1 MSICIRSVHVMNI
14 HVGFIDKFKKKD
26 FRRLC
31 IMAIMTLIMTAII
44 TIMSTWPGLAGIG
57 MFGRVEAADVHN
69 YPTVAVMQF
78 GNKAITSQGMRA
90 YDFDSAS
97 EYAIYQ
103 LVASGWF
110 DLVDYEQLGNI
121 AKMHQINMSG
131 LVDQSTA
138 VQLGKVA
145 GAQFMM
151 VGNVTGLTTKK
162 SGMNYQH
169 GSAGSAGVDVRTV
182 IANVAV
188 RLVDIETGKIVG
200 AGLGKGESASS
211 SVEVVFKKYRKP
223 RTDLNATTTY
233 NTPYGLDSNSGNNSS
248 NGNENNGDMNNGD
261 MNNGDDS
268 VGGSDEDD
276 STVVDE
282 GDANSVVDE
291 DDVDSVVDDSLENEI
306 YDTDELED
314 EVYDTDEL
322 DEIEGD
328 YVFEDSILADESD
341 IDFVDSVDDDLV
353 ESDYY
358 RMPIEAEN
366 NVVRNILI
374 DRLSDDDFMVHF
386 MNNSNSSDMDSYYN
400 GIEEYSIR
408 IGSQNFSAVQVRN
421 AISKAV
427 RDAIYGDMGL
437 MTMLNDGKKLKV
449 KTGF

>member
-1 MSICIRSVHVMNI
+1 MDIYYGRCLDRFSKRSGRALSASSAINVFMTVITSFVISSVITVISMFP
-14 HVGFIDKFKKKD
+14 G
-26 FRRLC
+26 
-31 IMAIMTLIMTAII
+31 MAG
-44 TIMSTWPGLAGIG
+44 SS
-57 MFGRVEAADVHN
+57 MFSAAEAADVHN

-78 GNKAITSQGMRA
+78 GNKAITNQGMRK

-169 GSAGSAGVDVRTV
+169 GSSGGAGVDVRTV

-223 RTDLNATTTY
+223 RTDLNTTTTY
-233 NTPYGLDSNSGNNSS
+233 NTPYGLGSNSGNNSS

-261 MNNGDDS
+261 MNNGNINNGDMNNDDGS

-276 STVVDE
+276 GT
-282 GDANSVVDE
+282 VVDE
-291 DDVDSVVDDSLENEI
+291 DDADSVVDDSLENEI

-358 RMPIEAEN
+358 GMPIEAEN

-374 DRLSDDDFMVHF
+374 DRLSDDDCMVHF
-386 MNNSNSSDMDSYYN
+386 VNDSNSSDMDSYYN
-400 GIEEYSIR
+400 GVEEYSIR

>member
-1 MSICIRSVHVMNI
+1 MDIYERYGRCLDRFSKRSCRALSASSAINVFMTVITSLVISSVITVMSMLLS
-14 HVGFIDKFKKKD
+14 
-26 FRRLC
+26 
-31 IMAIMTLIMTAII
+31 MAG
-44 TIMSTWPGLAGIG
+44 SS
-57 MFGRVEAADVHN
+57 MFSAAEAADVHN

-211 SVEVVFKKYRKP
+211 SVEVVFKKYRK
-223 RTDLNATTTY
+223 TMNYSGVDGLLNGTA
-233 NTPYGLDSNSGNNSS
+233 GNPGYDEQ
-248 NGNENNGDMNNGD
+248 NGNI
-261 MNNGDDS
+261 
-268 VGGSDEDD
+268 GSDEDG
-276 STVVDE
+276 VG
-282 GDANSVVDE
+282 GDDG
-291 DDVDSVVDDSLENEI
+291 SLEN
-306 YDTDELED
+306 
-314 EVYDTDEL
+314 
-322 DEIEGD
+322 
-328 YVFEDSILADESD
+328 
-341 IDFVDSVDDDLV
+341 
-353 ESDYY
+353 DYY
-358 RMPIEAEN
+358 DSTTVEN
-366 NVVRNILI
+366 
-374 DRLSDDDFMVHF
+374 
-386 MNNSNSSDMDSYYN
+386 
-400 GIEEYSIR
+400 YSIK
-408 IGSQNFSAVQVRN
+408 IGSQNFSSVQVRN